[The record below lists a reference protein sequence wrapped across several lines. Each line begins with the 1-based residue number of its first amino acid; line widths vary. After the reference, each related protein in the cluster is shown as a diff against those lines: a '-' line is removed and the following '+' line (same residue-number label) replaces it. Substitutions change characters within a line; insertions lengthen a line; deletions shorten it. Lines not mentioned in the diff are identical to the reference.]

1 MNATLGFRVKSVWA
15 TGVLLAGPAES
26 PQVLD
31 RRVVQLCDPTIP
43 QSKQPYH
50 AKMGTLQTDEAIVER
65 LRSVIVKVAQDSVS
79 ELMKDFRSLRDL
91 GSLPVQQIRRA
102 NLVVGSDIDPARIGN
117 LHVRA
122 HALEGRLFRTVLQ
135 DALSSCGLGCSI
147 IVERQIYE
155 RAVGEL
161 KRSEKSLKQ
170 SLTQLGRSLDGP
182 WRADDKLA
190 CLAAWVALA

>member
-1 MNATLGFRVKSVWA
+1 
-15 TGVLLAGPAES
+15 
-26 PQVLD
+26 
-31 RRVVQLCDPTIP
+31 
-43 QSKQPYH
+43 
-50 AKMGTLQTDEAIVER
+50 MGTLQTDEAIVER
-65 LRSVIVKVAQDSVS
+65 LRNVIAKAAQDSVS
-79 ELMKDFRSLRDL
+79 ELMKDFRSLRDF
-91 GSLPVQQIRRA
+91 GSQSVQQIRRA

-117 LHVRA
+117 PHVRA

-135 DALSSCGLGCSI
+135 DALISCGLGCSI

-190 CLAAWVALA
+190 CLAAWLALV